1 MYHKYLSGFPPVG
14 IDHNM
19 KKFIDIG
26 ANLTDKVFNGCYRG
40 KQAHADDFHAVL
52 LRAADIGMRKIIV
65 TAGCLEDVN
74 EALEIT
80 KNSDKLFFTV
90 GVHPTR
96 CNEFEKDGDSAGYLE
111 NLRSLIS
118 ANKDKVVALGELG
131 LDYDRTHFC
140 SIETQKKYF
149 EMQLDLAEET
159 KLPLFLHSRNCPDD
173 FTKIIEDNLK
183 KISGGVVHSFTG
195 SKEEAARYIELG
207 LYIGINGCSL
217 KTEENLRAM
226 ASIPTEFLMIETDA
240 PWCGIKNSH
249 AGSRHVTTKFDA
261 KKKER
266 WVEGCTV
273 KDRTEPCHIIQVLEV
288 MAAVRGEDPDELCEA
303 MYQNTMKLFFPNE
316 EA

>member
-1 MYHKYLSGFPPVG
+1 MRR
-14 IDHNM
+14 
-19 KKFIDIG
+19 FIDIG

-40 KQAHADDFHAVL
+40 KQAHVDDFEAVIK
-52 LRAADIGMRKIIV
+52 RALDVGMQKIIV

-74 EALEIT
+74 DAL
-80 KNSDKLFFTV
+80 KLSSSNDTLFLTV

-96 CNEFEKDGDSAGYLE
+96 CNEFEKDGDPAGYLDT
-111 NLRSLIS
+111 LRSLIS
-118 ANKDKVVALGELG
+118 ANRDKVVALGELG

-140 SIETQKKYF
+140 SIEVQKKYF
-149 EMQLDLAEET
+149 ELQLDLAEET
-159 KLPLFLHSRNCPDD
+159 KLPLFLHSRNCSDD
-173 FTKIIEDNLK
+173 FIKIIEDNRK

-195 SKEEAARYIELG
+195 SKEEAARYVELG

-217 KTEENLRAM
+217 KTDENLAAM

-249 AGSRHVTTKFDA
+249 AGSKHVVTKFDS

-273 KDRTEPCHIIQVLEV
+273 KDRTEPCHIAQVLEV
-288 MAAVRGEDPDELCEA
+288 MAAVRGDDPDELCEA
-303 MYQNTMKLFFPNE
+303 MYQNTLRLFFPSLKL
-316 EA
+316 